1 MDESDDAMTVKRTEK
16 LTRGELLAILGFW
29 LFMAGLT
36 AANRLLDPRR
46 PPGLQPVSAYVPVTL
61 ALLEALV
68 WAAVTPFVF
77 WLVRRAAC
85 MEGRR
90 VAQGALIAAGAVG
103 VSMGVDAVFDG
114 ARAALLGFPGQHNV
128 FTNPVGTLTH
138 LWFLREMIV
147 YCGLV
152 AAGVA
157 REYSLRYR
165 ARQQEAVRL
174 QAETARLQAQLAEAR
189 LSALRSQIDPHFLF
203 NTLNAV
209 SALVE
214 RDPRGVRRMI
224 ARLSE
229 LLRNSLEGAGEPVV
243 TLRKELEFADRYL
256 EIMRIRFQGSL
267 EVETKVDDEAM
278 DALVPSLVLQPL
290 VENAVKHGVGRL
302 KGVGR
307 IRIEA
312 RRDGSRVVLRVCDNG
327 PGMEGDA
334 PAREGVGLRNTR
346 ERLAELYG
354 EEGRLALRPAEGG
367 GVEAE
372 VSLPFRAAEPA
383 RGAAEPT
390 VPATPAAVAG

>member
-1 MDESDDAMTVKRTEK
+1 MDESDDAMTANRSGR

-29 LFMAGLT
+29 LFMAALT

-46 PPGLQPVSAYVPVTL
+46 PPGLQPVSASAPIAL
-61 ALLEALV
+61 ALVEALV

-77 WLVRRAAC
+77 LLVRRVAA
-85 MEGRR
+85 MEERR
-90 VAQGALIAAGAVG
+90 VAQGALIAAGALG
-103 VSMGVDAVFDG
+103 VSIMVDTIFDG
-114 ARAALLGFPGQHNV
+114 ARAALLGLPGRHNV

-152 AAGVA
+152 AAGAA

-165 ARQQEAVRL
+165 ARREEAVRL

-229 LLRNSLEGAGEPVV
+229 LLRHSLEGASEPVV
-243 TLRKELEFADRYL
+243 TLRQELAFADRYL

-307 IRIEA
+307 IEIEA
-312 RRDGSRVVLRVCDNG
+312 RRDGGRVVLRVRDNG
-327 PGMEGDA
+327 PGMEGDG
-334 PAREGVGLRNTR
+334 PPREGVGLRNTR
-346 ERLAELYG
+346 ERLDTIFGRDGSLDI
-354 EEGRLALRPAEGG
+354 EGRPGAGTRVRIRVPY
-367 GVEAE
+367 
-372 VSLPFRAAEPA
+372 RRTAARSSE
-383 RGAAEPT
+383 RG
-390 VPATPAAVAG
+390 

>member
-1 MDESDDAMTVKRTEK
+1 MDESDDAMTAKRSGR

-29 LFMAGLT
+29 LFMAALT

-46 PPGLQPVSAYVPVTL
+46 PPGLQPVSASAPIAL
-61 ALLEALV
+61 ALVEALV
-68 WAAVTPFVF
+68 WAAVTPLVF
-77 WLVRRAAC
+77 LLVRRVAA
-85 MEGRR
+85 MGGRR
-90 VAQGALIAAGAVG
+90 VAQGSLIAAGALG
-103 VSMGVDAVFDG
+103 VSILVDTVFDG
-114 ARAALLGFPGQHNV
+114 ARAALLGLPGRHNV

-152 AAGVA
+152 AAGAA

-165 ARQQEAVRL
+165 ARQDEAVRL

-229 LLRNSLEGAGEPVV
+229 LLRHSLEGAAEPVV
-243 TLRKELEFADRYL
+243 TLRSELEFADRYL

-290 VENAVKHGVGRL
+290 VENAVKHGLGRL

-307 IRIEA
+307 IEIEA
-312 RRDGSRVVLRVCDNG
+312 RREGGRVVLCVRDNG

-334 PAREGVGLRNTR
+334 PPREGVGLRNTR

-354 EEGRLALRPAEGG
+354 AEGRLALRPAEGG

-383 RGAAEPT
+383 RAADL
-390 VPATPAAVAG
+390 PATSPAPAAVAG